1 MTYHSEDQLAFAEIG
16 DLDIIADIVKQVVE
30 LEDGKGADMDIP
42 EFPILRCNEKQALES
57 YESLL
62 AYDFTNLIAREKW
75 SSRQTVID
83 PGLKKDILIKR
94 ASTGNDASNF
104 FHYNTRVACDSNNHP
119 SPVRSWFDRKKRKTI
134 ESSMFYKEDHRTALT
149 MRGYIAAQ
157 FRPSSAKALFA
168 TLNAKRI
175 YDPCGGWGDRL
186 AGAMATPNVEFY
198 FCRDVNPLLFPMYNM
213 QRDFYS
219 RQRQPSILDKVTE
232 VNFELRGAE
241 IDCPKEDYF
250 DLVFTSPPYF
260 CTEHYQGEDSSWNKY
275 DKFDAWLHEF
285 LFKLLANAYDSLVD
299 GGIMAINIS
308 DCKTKEVHKICMPS
322 IEYCQ
327 KELHGCKVLGVMGYE
342 LAPRV
347 GKNIEVADTN
357 AEPILVFFKD
367 LSGNHST
374 TLEQLFFRREYV
386 SSS

>member
-1 MTYHSEDQLAFAEIG
+1 MTYLSENQLDFGFEY
-16 DLDIIADIVKQVVE
+16 LDIEDEVNLVV
-30 LEDGKGADMDIP
+30 EDGKGFDMDIP

-62 AYDFTNLIAREKW
+62 AYDFTNLIAKETW

-83 PGLKKDILIKR
+83 SEFQKDILIKR

-104 FHYNTRVACDSNNHP
+104 FHYNTRVACESNNHP
-119 SPVRSWFDRKKRKTI
+119 SPVQSWFDRTKRKNI

-149 MRGYIAAQ
+149 LRGYVAAQ

-186 AGAMATPNVEFY
+186 AAAMATPNVEFY

-232 VNFELRGAE
+232 VNFEMRGAE
-241 IDCPKEDYF
+241 IDCPKKDYF

-260 CTEHYQGEDSSWNKY
+260 CTEHYQGDDSSWNKY
-275 DKFDAWLHEF
+275 DEFDAWLHEF
-285 LFKLLANAYDSLVD
+285 LFKMLANAFDSLVD
-299 GGIMAINIS
+299 GGLMIINIS

-327 KELHGCKVLGVMGYE
+327 NELHAKVLGVIGYE

-347 GKNIEVADTN
+347 GANIEVKDTS
-357 AEPILVFFKD
+357 AEPMLVFCKD
-367 LSGNHST
+367 VSGNYST
-374 TLEQLFFRREYV
+374 TLEQLFFRREYE
-386 SSS
+386 